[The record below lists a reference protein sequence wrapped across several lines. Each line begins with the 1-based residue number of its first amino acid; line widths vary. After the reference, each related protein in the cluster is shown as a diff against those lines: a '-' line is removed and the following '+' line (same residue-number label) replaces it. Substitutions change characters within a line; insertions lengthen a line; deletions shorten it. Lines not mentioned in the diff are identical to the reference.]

1 MSLDGTGRSV
11 RLDPIQGVLEIL
23 DRAAMTGTN
32 KLGLLLALLDLA
44 PTLDGDT
51 ATISRTQVAERYL
64 EIHWEHARPY
74 QGVMLRQSSARKKR
88 DDGTTADD
96 TTVMQEIHRLRTLLT
111 ERHRGDLQD
120 KPLEFTKRSV
130 EHLDW
135 HSEWEEAMETALARI
150 RAALLKNPVRLLQQL
165 PGNPDPFLYEMKSNK
180 SGLTLLPG
188 VAESLTRFAG
198 ILRPLVEFR
207 FAQAVVRI
215 NHETLNLPVDD
226 VYSHL
231 FGHERI
237 MPPPNM
243 RERLVQIQQ
252 GRCVITGT
260 SLRAAG
266 RSLDHVVPWSRARLS
281 QVENLLMTTPS
292 VNSTKSDSML
302 APVAIERWLR
312 HLDANSEAIRE
323 CADEHNWPSNLDS
336 VRQVALH
343 MYEALDATTGVW
355 DFDQGIR
362 PLGDDGKRE
371 VIAMLS

>member
-1 MSLDGTGRSV
+1 MSSDGTGQSV

-44 PTLDGDT
+44 PTLDGDS
-51 ATISRTQVAERYL
+51 ATISRIQIAERYL

-74 QGVMLRQSSARKKR
+74 QGVTLRQSSARKRR

-111 ERHRGDLQD
+111 ERHRGDLCD
-120 KPLEFTKRSV
+120 KPLVFIKRNV

-135 HSEWEEAMETALARI
+135 YSAWEEALETALVRV
-150 RAALLKNPVRLLQQL
+150 RASLLKNPVRLLQQL

-180 SGLTLLPG
+180 SGLKLLPG

-231 FGHERI
+231 FGHDRI
-237 MPPPNM
+237 MPPPKM

-252 GRCVITGT
+252 GRCIFTGA
-260 SLRAAG
+260 SLPAAG
-266 RSLDHVVPWSRARLS
+266 GSLDHVVPWSRARLS
-281 QVENLLMTTPS
+281 QVENFLMTTRS

-302 APVAIERWLR
+302 GPVAIERWLR
-312 HLDANSEAIRE
+312 HLDANSEAIRD
-323 CADEHNWPSNLDS
+323 CAHEYNWPSSLDS
-336 VRQVALH
+336 VRHVALH

-355 DFDQGIR
+355 DFDRGIQ
-362 PLGDDGKRE
+362 PLGHDGKQR
-371 VIAMLS
+371 VIALLR

>member
-1 MSLDGTGRSV
+1 M
-11 RLDPIQGVLEIL
+11 LEIL
-23 DRAAMTGTN
+23 DRASMTGTN
-32 KLGLLLALLDLA
+32 KLGLLLTLLDLA
-44 PTLDGDT
+44 PTLDSGAPSVT
-51 ATISRTQVAERYL
+51 RTQMAERYL

-74 QGVMLRQSSARKKR
+74 AGPDGQVTLRQSSARKR
-88 DDGTTADD
+88 RGDGTTAED
-96 TTVMQEIHRLRTLLT
+96 TTVMQEVHRLRELLQ
-111 ERHRGDLQD
+111 RRGRGDLQA
-120 KPLEFTKRSV
+120 KPLDIVKHGVAIS
-130 EHLDW
+130 DW
-135 HSEWEEAMETALARI
+135 HREWQEEYETALARV
-150 RAALLKNPVRLLQQL
+150 RAALLKNPVRLLQRL
-165 PGNPDPFLYEMKSNK
+165 PGDPDPFLYDMASDR
-180 SGLTLLPG
+180 SGVTLLPG
-188 VAESLTRFAG
+188 VAESLTKFAG

-215 NHETLNLPVDD
+215 NHEMLQLPVDD

-231 FGHERI
+231 FGRERI
-237 MPPPNM
+237 MPPPRM

-252 GRCVITGT
+252 GRCILTGDAV
-260 SLRAAG
+260 AASG
-266 RSLDHVVPWSRARLS
+266 GSLDHVVPWSRARLS
-281 QVENLLMTTPS
+281 QVENLLMTTRS

-312 HLDANSEAIRE
+312 HLDSNSEAIQE

-371 VIAMLS
+371 VIALLR